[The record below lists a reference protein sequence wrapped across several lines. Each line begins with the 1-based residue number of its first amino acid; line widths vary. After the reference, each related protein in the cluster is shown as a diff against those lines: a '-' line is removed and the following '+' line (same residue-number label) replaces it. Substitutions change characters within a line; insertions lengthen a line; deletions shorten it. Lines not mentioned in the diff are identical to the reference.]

1 MDEQKTTDMPSAS
14 GSDEWWRA
22 AAASVD
28 VAEREKQAIAAE
40 DFQGRRV
47 QAYLESGGQTDIG
60 GWRGHRSAA
69 AAKSTHGAAGRLTG
83 DEMGE
88 RALSE
93 LRKRAPA

>member
-14 GSDEWWRA
+14 GSDEWWKA

-40 DFQGRRV
+40 DFQERRV

-60 GWRGHRSAA
+60 GWRGASLG
-69 AAKSTHGAAGRLTG
+69 SGRQIYAWRG
-83 DEMGE
+83 RQIDW
-88 RALSE
+88 R
-93 LRKRAPA
+93 